1 MRILLIEDN
10 DHLRT
15 SLANGLASV
24 GYVVDTAAD
33 GRRGWELA
41 SEAGHDLIILDRML
55 PELDG
60 LEVLRRLRTAGSQV
74 PVLLLTA
81 RDSVEDRVTG
91 LDAGADDYLTKP
103 FAVAELLAR
112 LRTLTR
118 RSQHRSDPVVTI
130 GDLEIDTAAKVAR
143 RGKRRLDLTPKEF
156 ALIEG
161 LLARQGGT
169 VSRAELAWHLYGAA
183 TETELNAL
191 DVLVG
196 RLRRKLHLPGQ
207 EPVLHTRRGFGYL
220 LAAHGPG
227 DAEDAG

>member
-10 DHLRT
+10 DHLRA
-15 SLANGLASV
+15 SLANGLATV
-24 GYVVDTAAD
+24 GYTVDTAAD
-33 GRRGWELA
+33 GRQGWEQA
-41 SEAGHDLIILDRML
+41 REAVHDLIILDRML

-60 LEVLRRLRTAGSQV
+60 LEILRRLRSAGSQV

-81 RDSVEDRVTG
+81 RDGVEDTVAG

-112 LRTLTR
+112 LRTLSR
-118 RSQHRSDPVVTI
+118 RGQHRSDPVVTI

-143 RGKRRLDLTPKEF
+143 RGRRELDLTPKEF
-156 ALIEG
+156 ALVEC

-169 VSRAELAWHLYGAA
+169 VARAELAWHLYEAA
-183 TETELNAL
+183 GEPELNAL

-196 RLRRKLHLPGQ
+196 RLRRKLHQPGQ
-207 EPVLHTRRGFGYL
+207 EPVLHTRRGFGYR
-220 LAAHGPG
+220 LAAGG
-227 DAEDAG
+227 GEDAG